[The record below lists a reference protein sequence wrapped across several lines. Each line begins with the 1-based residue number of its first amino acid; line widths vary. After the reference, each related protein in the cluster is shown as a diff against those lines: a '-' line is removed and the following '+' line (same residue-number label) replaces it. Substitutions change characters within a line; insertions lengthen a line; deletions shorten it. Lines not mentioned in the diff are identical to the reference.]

1 MESKKYNLYVRIG
14 YTEILIIST
23 DDKKYAKQMQIDL
36 LDIWGYA
43 KLQFKTDSGVEV
55 VKIMRS
61 KRRKYK

>member
-36 LDIWGYA
+36 LDVWGYA
-43 KLQFKTDSGVEV
+43 KLQFKTDECIEV
-55 VKIMRS
+55 IKIMRS

>member
-36 LDIWGYA
+36 LDVWGYA
-43 KLQFKTDSGVEV
+43 KLQFKTDKGVEV

>member
-36 LDIWGYA
+36 LDVWGYT
-43 KLQFKTDSGVEV
+43 KLQFKTDEGVEV
-55 VKIMRS
+55 IKIMRS

>member
-36 LDIWGYA
+36 LDVWGYA
-43 KLQFKTDSGVEV
+43 KLQFKTE
-55 VKIMRS
+55 
-61 KRRKYK
+61 

>member
-43 KLQFKTDSGVEV
+43 KLQFKTDEGIEV
-55 VKIMRS
+55 IKIMRS

>member
-36 LDIWGYA
+36 LDVWGMQNFNL
-43 KLQFKTDSGVEV
+43 KQMKVLK
-55 VKIMRS
+55 
-61 KRRKYK
+61 